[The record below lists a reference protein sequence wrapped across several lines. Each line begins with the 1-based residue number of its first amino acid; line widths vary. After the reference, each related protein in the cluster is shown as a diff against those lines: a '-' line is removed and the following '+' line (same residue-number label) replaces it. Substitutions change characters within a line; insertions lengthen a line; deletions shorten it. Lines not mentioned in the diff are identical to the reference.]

1 MSRITLATLG
11 GLLLATAPAAAQLG
25 SYNPRAGARETL
37 VIRNA
42 MIHPVTGP
50 VIARGSLV
58 VSDGRITAIGATVT
72 EPTGARVIDANGLH
86 VWPGMMDGAT
96 RMGLSEIPQ
105 GANATVDASEVGDY
119 TANAQAIN
127 GLNPHSAH
135 IGVTRMA
142 GITHVVSAPTG
153 GTISG
158 SAALVHLG
166 GDTPPEMS
174 VVRNAAMVITL
185 PRRGFGGRGGFGGFG
200 GQAPGSTQDADRA
213 RERQLDSLRAVLA
226 DARAYAA
233 AHAAAKADPSLPRP
247 AEDLVLA
254 ALGPA
259 VAGTMP
265 VLFNADR
272 AGDIREAIT
281 FAEAEKLKPI
291 IIGGTDAW
299 QVASLLKEKDVPVV
313 LTGIMGLP
321 SREDD
326 PYDVNFSAP
335 SVLAKAGVRFA
346 ISAGD
351 DGAEVRNLPQVAG
364 MAAAFGLAKEDALKA
379 VTLWPAQ
386 IFGVADRLGS
396 LEVGKMA
403 NVVVTDGDILEART
417 RPVHLIIDGRVVP
430 LGSKHEAL
438 YEMFKDRP

>member
-11 GLLLATAPAAAQLG
+11 GLLLAAAPAAAQLG
-25 SYNPRAGARETL
+25 SYNPRAGARETI
-37 VIRNA
+37 VIKNA

-58 VSDGRITAIGATVT
+58 IADGRITAIGATVT

-86 VWPGMMDGAT
+86 LWPGMMDAAT

-105 GANATVDASEVGDY
+105 GANATVDASEVGEY

-185 PRRGFGGRGGFGGFG
+185 PRRGFGGRGGFGG
-200 GQAPGSTQDADRA
+200 QAPGSTQDADRA

-247 AEDLVLA
+247 ADDLALA

-265 VLFNADR
+265 VLFAADR
-272 AGDIREAIT
+272 AGDIREAIA
-281 FAEAEKLKPI
+281 FAEAEKLTPI
-291 IIGGTDAW
+291 IIGGADAW

-313 LTGIMGLP
+313 LTGVMGLP

-326 PYDVNFSAP
+326 PYDVNFTAP

-364 MAAAFGLAKEDALKA
+364 MAAAFGLTAEDALKA

-417 RPVHLIIDGRVVP
+417 RPLHLIIDGRLVP
-430 LGSKHEAL
+430 LGSKHESL

>member
-1 MSRITLATLG
+1 
-11 GLLLATAPAAAQLG
+11 
-25 SYNPRAGARETL
+25 
-37 VIRNA
+37 
-42 MIHPVTGP
+42 
-50 VIARGSLV
+50 
-58 VSDGRITAIGATVT
+58 
-72 EPTGARVIDANGLH
+72 
-86 VWPGMMDGAT
+86 
-96 RMGLSEIPQ
+96 MGLSEIPQ

-233 AHAAAKADPSLPRP
+233 AHAAAKADPTLPRP
-247 AEDLVLA
+247 AEDLILA

-291 IIGGTDAW
+291 IIGGADAW
-299 QVASLLKEKDVPVV
+299 QVASLLKEGAAGTFDMAFIDADKPGYDTYYEGCLRVV
-313 LTGIMGLP
+313 RRGGLIVIDNVLWSGRVADPTVRDADTAGIRALNAAL
-321 SREDD
+321 RDD
-326 PYDVNFSAP
+326 PRVDLCLVPIADGLT
-335 SVLAKAGVRFA
+335 LARKR
-346 ISAGD
+346 
-351 DGAEVRNLPQVAG
+351 
-364 MAAAFGLAKEDALKA
+364 
-379 VTLWPAQ
+379 
-386 IFGVADRLGS
+386 
-396 LEVGKMA
+396 
-403 NVVVTDGDILEART
+403 
-417 RPVHLIIDGRVVP
+417 
-430 LGSKHEAL
+430 
-438 YEMFKDRP
+438 